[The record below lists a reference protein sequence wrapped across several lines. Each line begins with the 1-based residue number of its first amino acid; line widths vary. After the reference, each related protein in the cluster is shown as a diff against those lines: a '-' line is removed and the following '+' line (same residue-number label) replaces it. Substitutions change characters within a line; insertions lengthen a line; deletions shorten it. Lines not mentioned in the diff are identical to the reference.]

1 MRFEIQRLHKRLQTT
16 SLYVTH
22 DQVEAMTLG
31 NRIVV
36 MNGGHVEQIGAPSE
50 VYAAPASA
58 FVASF
63 MGSPAMN
70 LWKGRLSEDRRF
82 FDVDGGGPR
91 LPMCPENGASAAS
104 LVARMVVDR
113 LQPGREYTL
122 GMRAEHMMPREG
134 VPSVAVTVETCELL
148 GADNLAHGRFGQQD
162 VVWRLPAA
170 HRPREGERV
179 DVALPPEHM
188 HFFDSTTG
196 LRVP

>member
-1 MRFEIQRLHKRLQTT
+1 
-16 SLYVTH
+16 
-22 DQVEAMTLG
+22 MTLG

-36 MNGGHVEQIGAPSE
+36 MNGGHVEQIGVPSE

-63 MGSPAMN
+63 IGSPAMN
-70 LWKGRLSEDRRF
+70 LWKGRVSEDRRF
-82 FDVDGGGPR
+82 FDVDGQGPR
-91 LPMCPENGASAAS
+91 LPISPEHGATPAPLAARS
-104 LVARMVVDR
+104 VVDR

-122 GMRAEHMMPREG
+122 GIRAEHMMPREG

-162 VVWRLPAA
+162 VVWRLHAA
-170 HRPREGERV
+170 HRPREGERLN
-179 DVALPPEHM
+179 VALPPEHL